1 MMQATRK
8 RRSRYAK
15 LPRHA
20 RLLVHV
26 LEILFPTCKYA
37 DGNKYTS
44 RIMRAAVQVLTP
56 GSEEGIKA
64 GKKPGE
70 YYVKSESRP
79 KFNRWYVVN
88 TKDLTCEV
96 DTSRLNLP
104 PNVRIREEDFFCEDF
119 KKTGLCFHI
128 LVAAIVEAVRVDSL
142 EFQEEE

>member
-1 MMQATRK
+1 MQATRK

-37 DGNKYTS
+37 DGNKYPS

-56 GSEEGIKA
+56 GSEESIKA

-79 KFNRWYVVN
+79 KFNRWYAVSL
-88 TKDLTCEV
+88 KDLTCEV
-96 DTSRLNLP
+96 DVSRLQMPKNLQ
-104 PNVRIREEDFFCEDF
+104 VRDDMFHCEDF
-119 KKTGLCFHI
+119 KKTELCFHI

-142 EFQEEE
+142 EFQEED